1 MHSEAERR
9 HNDDDNNNHHDDHDH
24 SHYKPHYDYSRQ
36 PQHDAKKV
44 VRYIPLTAKAYSQLI
59 EKGSHKKDGI
69 STFLH
74 LISFLSSA
82 FK

>member
-9 HNDDDNNNHHDDHDH
+9 HNDDDSNHHDDHNH

-36 PQHDAKKV
+36 LQHDAKKV
-44 VRYIPLTAKAYSQLI
+44 VRYTPLTAKAYSQVI
-59 EKGSHKKDGI
+59 EKCSHKKDGI

-74 LISFLSSA
+74 LISFLSA